1 MKKVV
6 DLCNGVGVMVEVID
20 IETCHRLF
28 QKESNNQLPSKSIVM
43 FVNRQFAEDAP
54 SKWNIRKFMKYE
66 LIERLGLVR
75 L

>member
-43 FVNRQFAEDAP
+43 FVNRQFTEDAP
-54 SKWNIRKFMKYE
+54 SK
-66 LIERLGLVR
+66 
-75 L
+75 

>member
-54 SKWNIRKFMKYE
+54 SKWKFMKYE

>member
-1 MKKVV
+1 MNFSNIREGVIFEILDLLDIFTGDRLMKNVV

-43 FVNRQFAEDAP
+43 FVNRQFA
-54 SKWNIRKFMKYE
+54 
-66 LIERLGLVR
+66 
-75 L
+75 